1 MTWSSA
7 RPGVWAPAPASAVP
21 SPAGHA
27 PWAPEDLARRPS
39 PVPPPPVLEDPVP
52 VPDPDPQEAML
63 AEAYAQGFEKGRL
76 EGERG
81 EQARLRTAVAA
92 AQEALDALRDGEQ
105 RWTGTIEENVCALA
119 VAIARRV
126 IGREVEADRGVVAA
140 HVRRA
145 IGEFGV
151 ERALRVRVHPQDL
164 ALLTGHGADDD
175 HADRLGDGREL
186 RWVPDV
192 GVERGGCVVEGRER
206 IVDGRVD
213 TALER
218 VYRRLTYTH
227 A

>member
-7 RPGVWAPAPASAVP
+7 RPGVWAPAPPSVVP
-21 SPAGHA
+21 SPGGHV

-39 PVPPPPVLEDPVP
+39 PVQPLPVLEEPVP
-52 VPDPDPQEAML
+52 APDPHEAML
-63 AEAYAQGFEKGRL
+63 AAAYARGFEEGRL

-81 EQARLRTAVAA
+81 EQARLRSAVGA

-119 VAIARRV
+119 VAIARQLV
-126 IGREVEADRGVVAA
+126 GREVEVDRRVVADL
-140 HVRRA
+140 VRRA

-164 ALLTGHGADDD
+164 ALLNGHGADGD
-175 HADRLGDGREL
+175 HADRIAAGREL

-206 IVDGRVD
+206 IIDGRVD

>member
-7 RPGVWAPAPASAVP
+7 RPGVWAPAPAAAA
-21 SPAGHA
+21 PAGHA
-27 PWAPEDLARRPS
+27 RWAPEDLASRPS
-39 PVPPPPVLEDPVP
+39 PVPPPTVVEAAMP
-52 VPDPDPQEAML
+52 VPDPHEAML
-63 AEAYAQGFEKGRL
+63 AEAYAQGFEEGRL

-119 VAIARRV
+119 VAIARHV
-126 IGREVEADRGVVAA
+126 IGREVEVDRGPVAA

-145 IGEFGV
+145 IGEFGT

-164 ALLTGHGADDD
+164 ALLNGHGADDD
-175 HADRLGDGREL
+175 HADALGAGREL